1 MKAEKTLN
9 ILHECEQ
16 ASEITFAVNGPTE
29 RKLRAFLAYAQ
40 MLDYV
45 LDDDEKLSPDGC
57 INLLLDSAL
66 DAEIKKISKR
76 FGYNPAEF
84 IDKMCESKDG
94 ESAHD
99 AIVEGQLVV
108 YKTEHQKIL
117 SHIPVPSDQMIL
129 PFNDK

>member
-1 MKAEKTLN
+1 MKAAKKLN
-9 ILHECEQ
+9 ISHECDQ

-40 MLDYV
+40 LLDFV
-45 LDDDEKLSPDGC
+45 LDDEEKLSPDGC

-84 IDKMCESKDG
+84 IEKMCESKDG

-99 AIVEGQLVV
+99 VIVEGQLVV